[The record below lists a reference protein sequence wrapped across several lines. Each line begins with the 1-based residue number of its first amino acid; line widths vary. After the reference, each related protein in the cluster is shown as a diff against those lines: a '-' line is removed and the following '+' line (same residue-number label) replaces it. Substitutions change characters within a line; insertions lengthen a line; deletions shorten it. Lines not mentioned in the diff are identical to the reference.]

1 MPPLVPDAQITA
13 ALEETSCDAVAWAP
27 AAAQELWYKDAII
40 YQLHIKAF
48 CDADGNGVG
57 DFAGLMEKLDYVQE
71 LGATAIWLLPFYP
84 SPMRDD
90 GYDISDY
97 RDVNPTYGSL
107 PDFRRFVRAAHKRGL
122 RVIVELV
129 VNHTSDQHVW
139 FQQAREA
146 RPGSARR
153 NFYVW
158 SDSDQKYA
166 DTRIIFTD
174 TEKSNWSWDP
184 VAKAYYWHRFYS
196 HQPDLNFANPAVVK
210 AMISN
215 MQFWLDIGVDG
226 LRLDAIPYLCEREG
240 TNNENLPETHEVVRQ
255 IRAAMDG
262 RYPDRMF
269 LAEANQWPED
279 VRPYFGEG
287 DECHMAFH
295 FPLMPRIYMAL
306 AREDRHPI
314 TDIMR
319 QTPEIPD
326 TCQWAIFLRNH
337 DELTLEMVTDRER
350 DYLWEFYAAD
360 RRARINL
367 GIRRRLAPLLDN
379 DRRKIELLNSLLM
392 SMPGTPIIY
401 YGDEI
406 GMGDNIYLGDRD
418 GVRTPMQWSPD
429 RNGGFSRAAPEQ
441 LYLPPIMDPVY
452 GYESVNVEA
461 QSRSAS
467 SLLSWMKRLIAV
479 RKSSLAFGRGS
490 LNFLYPGNRK
500 VLAYVR
506 EFAGESILCIA
517 NLSRAPQPVE
527 LDLSAYKG
535 CVPVE
540 MIGRSPFPPIG
551 DLPYFVTLAS
561 FGFYWFRL
569 TKETDGPEW
578 HIDVPAPMPD
588 LLTLVLPDG
597 LESALAPNALDQIL
611 QQLLPEYLPK
621 QRWFAGKGDEIVSI
635 ELARHAELPTPGD
648 TVLFCVFDVSF
659 KSGAVQSYFL
669 PLAVAWER
677 RDGEFLDQYLPFC
690 IARGRKGPELGLLH
704 DAVDNPDLIR
714 MLLQGIAQEANYE
727 ISSGSRLVFRR
738 TDRFSPAAFDNDLA
752 MQRVGK
758 EQSNISLLIGNAGIL
773 KLFRRLS
780 EGVHPEMEI
789 SHFLGEVARFP
800 HTPSL
805 LGSVELVDG
814 KDKTTAIGVLQGYVQ
829 NQGDAWGYTLNY
841 LDRYLSEIAL
851 VGVGARTEGEHA
863 GIVASFAT
871 LGRRTGEMH
880 RAFCMSGAPRA
891 FAPEKIEKDDLA
903 RWLRDIRVEARHA
916 KRALRRGIA
925 ALDEKARVLADGLL
939 RNWSVVE
946 WRIENMLPA
955 EVDAVKTRLHGD
967 YHLGQVLVAQND
979 FYIIDFEGEPA
990 RPIPERRRK
999 HSSLRD
1005 VGGMLRSIEYAGWA
1019 ALAEATKDGGA
1030 DMVTLRPLVRDWKRQ
1045 VRAAFLAGYRRGVG
1059 KSPGYP
1065 RDPQVAQSLVDFF
1078 ELEKALY
1085 EIRYEASS
1093 RPAWLSIPVA
1103 GVSRLVG
1110 ITDEQLSASE

>member
-1 MPPLVPDAQITA
+1 
-13 ALEETSCDAVAWAP
+13 
-27 AAAQELWYKDAII
+27 
-40 YQLHIKAF
+40 
-48 CDADGNGVG
+48 
-57 DFAGLMEKLDYVQE
+57 
-71 LGATAIWLLPFYP
+71 
-84 SPMRDD
+84 
-90 GYDISDY
+90 
-97 RDVNPTYGSL
+97 
-107 PDFRRFVRAAHKRGL
+107 
-122 RVIVELV
+122 V

-139 FQQAREA
+139 FQQARQA

-158 SDSDQKYA
+158 SDNDQRYA
-166 DTRIIFTD
+166 GTRIIFND
-174 TEKSNWSWDP
+174 TEKSNWTWDA
-184 VAKAYYWHRFYS
+184 VAQAYYWHRFYS

-210 AMISN
+210 AMIN
-215 MQFWLDIGVDG
+215 HMQFWLDIGVDG

-240 TNNENLPETHEVVRQ
+240 TNNENLPETHAIVRQ
-255 IRAAMDG
+255 IRAAMDR

-319 QTPEIPD
+319 QTPEIPE

-350 DYLWEFYAAD
+350 DYLWDFYAAD

-367 GIRRRLAPLLDN
+367 GIRRRLAPLLEN

-452 GYESVNVEA
+452 GYEAVNVEA

-479 RKSSLAFGRGS
+479 RRSSPAFGRGS
-490 LNFLYPGNRK
+490 LAFLYPGNRK

-506 EFAGESILCIA
+506 EYMGETILCIA

-527 LDLSAYKG
+527 LDLSAFKG

-540 MIGRSPFPPIG
+540 LIGRSPFPPVG

-569 TKETDGPEW
+569 TKETDPPEW
-578 HIDVPAPMPD
+578 HIEVPAPMPD
-588 LLTLVLPDG
+588 LITLVLPDG
-597 LESALAPNALDQIL
+597 LHSLLSGRAYDYLVQQI
-611 QQLLPEYLPK
+611 LPEYLPK
-621 QRWFAGKGDEIVSI
+621 QRWFAGKGDKIKSI
-635 ELARHAELPTPGD
+635 RLTRHRELQTPND
-648 TVLFCVFDVSF
+648 PVMNCIFEVTLE
-659 KSGAVQSYFL
+659 SGAVQSYFL

-677 RDGEFLDQYLPFC
+677 RDSEAEDRYLPFAL
-690 IARGRKGPELGLLH
+690 ARGRKGAELGMVH
-704 DAVDNPDLIR
+704 DAIDNPDLIR
-714 MLLQGIAQEANYE
+714 RLLRGIAAASSHE
-727 ISSGSRLVFRR
+727 IPAGGRLVFRH
-738 TDRFSPAAFDNDLA
+738 TEYFDPAAFEGDLPI
-752 MQRVGK
+752 QRVGK
-758 EQSNISLLIGNAGIL
+758 EQSNISLLIGYVGIL

-789 SHFLGEVARFP
+789 SHFLGDIARFP
-800 HTPSL
+800 NSPPL
-805 LGSVELVDG
+805 LGSVELVEDSG
-814 KDKTTAIGVLQGYVQ
+814 APVAIAVLQRFVQ
-829 NQGDAWGYTLNY
+829 NQGDAWSFTLNY
-841 LDRYLSEIAL
+841 LDRYLSEAAL
-851 VGVGARTEGEHA
+851 VGVHTGAAGDHA
-863 GIVASFAT
+863 GIAASFEI

-880 RAFCMSGAPRA
+880 KAFCMEGAPRD
-891 FAPEKIEKDDLA
+891 FAAEPILKDDVA
-903 RWLRDIRVEARHA
+903 RWVRDVRHEARLA
-916 KRALRRGIA
+916 KRALTQGMSMLDDRGK
-925 ALDEKARVLADGLL
+925 ALAGGLL
-939 RNWSVVE
+939 RNWGLVKE
-946 WRIENMLPA
+946 RIEALLPP
-955 EVDAVKTRLHGD
+955 EVDAAKSRLHGD

-990 RPIPERRRK
+990 RPIQERRRK

-1019 ALAEATKDGGA
+1019 ALGDATTDGGA
-1030 DMVTLRPLVRDWKRQ
+1030 DLATLRPLVRDWKRQ
-1045 VRAAFLAGYRRGVG
+1045 VRAAFLAGYREGVG
-1059 KSPGYP
+1059 DSSGYP
-1065 RDPQVAQSLVDFF
+1065 RDPRVAQSLIDFF

-1085 EIRYEASS
+1085 EIRYEAST
-1093 RPAWLSIPVA
+1093 RPAWLTIPVI
-1103 GVSRLVG
+1103 GVSRLIG
-1110 ITDEQLSASE
+1110 IGDEHLEAI